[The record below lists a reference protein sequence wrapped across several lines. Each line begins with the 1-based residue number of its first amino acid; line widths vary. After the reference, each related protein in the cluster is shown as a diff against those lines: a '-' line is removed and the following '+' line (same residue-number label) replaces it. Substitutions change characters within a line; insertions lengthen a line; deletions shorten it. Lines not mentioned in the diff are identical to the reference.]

1 MEQTDSAAQGEGLLA
16 GIRVLEVSL
25 MHAGPVA
32 TGMLGALGAEMIKI
46 EGPASGDPGRNLS
59 KSYAQDGTLLPGRA
73 VNFEIYNSG
82 KKSVSL
88 DLKHPEGL
96 KLFYQLVAKSD
107 VFMHNMRAET
117 ATKLGFDFET
127 LLKHNPKL
135 VYAAISGFGPTGP
148 DKSRPGLDPVG
159 MARSGLLVA
168 MSGGSDKQPY
178 FPPTAAADRMAGI
191 MTAYGILGGL
201 FARDRTGK
209 PQKIDASLLGGAMWL
224 GQMNLQYALF
234 KGEELLPARAEDTPL
249 YTSYRCADA
258 RWLSFWVNNE
268 RAWPAFCK
276 GLELDHLLEDPRF
289 ATHNIPHEHCRE
301 LFETL
306 SARFRDK
313 PSQEW
318 VAILSRSPDIVI
330 AEVRVPT
337 ELDQDPQIMANGYI
351 RKVDHPDLGPVRRIA
366 LPLHVNGAPV
376 GGFSEPSP
384 KLGEHSREI
393 LSGVLGLDDA
403 EIARLAAE
411 GITSAAAEKLQA

>member
-1 MEQTDSAAQGEGLLA
+1 MDIVDKGLLA

-46 EGPASGDPGRNLS
+46 EGVASGDPGRNLS

-96 KLFYQLVAKSD
+96 RLFYELVAKSD
-107 VFMHNMRAET
+107 VFMHNMRAGT
-117 ATKLGFDFET
+117 AKKLGFDFEA
-127 LLKHNPKL
+127 LLRHNPKI

-148 DKSRPGLDPVG
+148 DASRPGLDPVG

-191 MTAYGILGGL
+191 MTAYGILGAL
-201 FARDRTGK
+201 FARERTGQ
-209 PQKIDASLLGGAMWL
+209 PQRIDASLLGGAMWL

-249 YTSYRCADA
+249 YTSYRCADG

-276 GLELDHLLEDPRF
+276 GLDLEHLLEDSRF
-289 ATHNIPHEHCRE
+289 AHHQIPHEHCRE

-306 SARFRDK
+306 SERFREK
-313 PSQEW
+313 PSDAW
-318 VAILSRSPDIVI
+318 VAILSKSPDVVI

-351 RKVDHPDLGPVRRIA
+351 RHVDHPELGPVRRIA
-366 LPLHVNGAPV
+366 LPLHVNGEPV
-376 GGFSEPSP
+376 GGFGEPSP
-384 KLGEHSREI
+384 KLGEHSAEI
-393 LSGVLGLDDA
+393 LSSVLGLDPSQ
-403 EIARLAAE
+403 IARLAEA
-411 GITSAAAEKLQA
+411 GVTKAV

>member
-1 MEQTDSAAQGEGLLA
+1 MDVMDSVADGQGLLA

-46 EGPASGDPGRNLS
+46 EGTTSGDPGRNLT

-96 KLFYQLVAKSD
+96 RLFYELVAKSD

-117 ATKLGFDFET
+117 ATKLGFDFEA
-127 LLKHNPKL
+127 LLEHNPKL
-135 VYAAISGFGPTGP
+135 VYAAISGFGPEGP
-148 DKSRPGLDPVG
+148 DRSRPGLDPVG

-191 MTAYGILGGL
+191 MTAYGILGAL
-201 FARDRTGK
+201 FARERTGK
-209 PQKIDASLLGGAMWL
+209 PQRIDASLLGGAMWL

-234 KGEELLPARAEDTPL
+234 KGEQLLPALAEDTPL
-249 YTSYRCADA
+249 YTSYRCSDG

-276 GLELDHLLEDPRF
+276 GLELEHLLEDTRF
-289 ATHNIPHEHCRE
+289 ASHHIPHEHCND
-301 LFETL
+301 LFDIL
-306 SARFRDK
+306 SERFRDK
-313 PSQEW
+313 PSDEW
-318 VAILSRSPDIVI
+318 VSILSKSPDIVI
-330 AEVRVPT
+330 AEVRLPT

-351 RKVDHPDLGPVRRIA
+351 RHVDHPELGPVRRIA

-376 GGFSEPSP
+376 GGFGEPSP
-384 KLGEHSREI
+384 KLGEHSAEI
-393 LSGVLGLDDA
+393 LSSVLGLDQA
-403 EIARLAAE
+403 QIVRLATE
-411 GITSAAAEKLQA
+411 GVTNAA